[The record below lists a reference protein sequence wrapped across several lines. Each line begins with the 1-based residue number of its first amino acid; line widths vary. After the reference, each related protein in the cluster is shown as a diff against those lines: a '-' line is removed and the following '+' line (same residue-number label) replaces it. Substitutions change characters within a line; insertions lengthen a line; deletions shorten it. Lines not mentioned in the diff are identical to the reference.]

1 VKAPGKVDIFEYCQR
16 NFQRIDHIKKS
27 MPLVAILAMMMAL
40 SAGCA
45 SQRSAEKRS
54 TPSNI
59 ITDIVVSE
67 DSESLI
73 VTIKGNQSLKN
84 ETIRHPDPIGVEFR
98 FPGTTLE
105 IAEGFYNPP
114 KNDIIRF
121 IKADEVAETNTLT
134 SRIFIALK
142 EDRSYTITPDAS
154 GLQVAFAKT
163 LSPSEPIESR
173 QEMTPKPSEST
184 PTETQNEFTE
194 TTLAE
199 TPIETEKEV
208 TTDKPQ
214 TKQPLISAPAA
225 TQLMS
230 VTATPL
236 KNNLVVHIKADGAI
250 NDYTSF
256 TMDNPAR
263 IVFDMHSISS
273 PGKAERRIAV
283 GSKWVNRIRYF
294 GHPNKVRLVLETHS
308 VYLSKYSAAPIDT
321 GLLIHVGQI
330 PAPTDQS
337 STMKLDEN
345 LGTEQITL
353 AWDGVSKATY
363 YNIYWSSSPG
373 VTKYNGT
380 KIANA
385 KNPQTVKGL
394 KRGETYYFVVTAV
407 SESGESE
414 VSDEIVYTVGEQTR

>member
-1 VKAPGKVDIFEYCQR
+1 VKAPEKSNIFGYCQM
-16 NFQRIDHIKKS
+16 NFRCIDHIKKS
-27 MPLVAILAMMMAL
+27 MVLVSILAMIVAL
-40 SAGCA
+40 SAACA
-45 SQRSAEKRS
+45 SQRAAEKRL
-54 TPSNI
+54 TPSNL

-67 DSESLI
+67 DSESLLI
-73 VTIKGNQSLKN
+73 SIKGNQSLKN
-84 ETIRHPDPIGVEFR
+84 EAIKHSDPIGVEFR
-98 FPGTTLE
+98 FPDTTLE

-134 SRIFIALK
+134 SRIFITLK
-142 EDRSYTITPDAS
+142 EDRPYTLTPDAS
-154 GLQVAFAKT
+154 GLKVAFAKT
-163 LSPSEPIESR
+163 RTPSEPSES
-173 QEMTPKPSEST
+173 QKELTLKPSEAA
-184 PTETQNEFTE
+184 PTESKNEFTE

-208 TTDKPQ
+208 TIDKSQ

-225 TQLMS
+225 TQLKS

-236 KNNLVVHIKADGAI
+236 KNNLVVHVKANGTI

-263 IVFDMHSISS
+263 IVFDMHRISS
-273 PGKAERRIAV
+273 PGKAEHRIAV
-283 GSKWVNRIRYF
+283 RSKWVNRIRYF

-308 VYLSKYSAAPIDT
+308 VYLSKYSAAPTDT
-321 GLLIHVGQI
+321 GLLIHVGQS
-330 PAPTDQS
+330 PAPSIQS
-337 STMKLDEN
+337 SPMKLDEN

-353 AWDGVSKATY
+353 AWDGVSTANF

-373 VTKYNGT
+373 VSKYNGT

-385 KNPQTVKGL
+385 KSPQTVKGL

-414 VSDEIVYTVGEQTR
+414 VSEEIVYTVGE